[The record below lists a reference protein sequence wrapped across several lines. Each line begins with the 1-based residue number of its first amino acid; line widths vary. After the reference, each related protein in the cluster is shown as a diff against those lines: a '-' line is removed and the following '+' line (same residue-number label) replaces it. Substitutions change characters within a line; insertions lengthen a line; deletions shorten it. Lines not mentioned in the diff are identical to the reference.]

1 VRGRIGL
8 KGLQRHQVA
17 IGEMGCG
24 FLFVIVLLMAGCEKP
39 TIENIETWKGTVKGP
54 GRLESTVESSGV
66 EPALRARAAIALTE
80 IGKGDRVD
88 ALLQSMA
95 ADARAPLVTALI
107 AAHGEVLKA
116 GGDKTS
122 SARDG
127 LFGLR
132 SYAGQGE
139 LETLDTLLVAA
150 IGSQLK
156 HSGQFSGSHSLAKI
170 VEAVGARAAPVLLAL
185 LQTPSE
191 NPSEIAGLLAKV
203 GDDKTRAAA
212 SDVLVKYVRGRA
224 TVSPGMW
231 EALGTLGGPSATAFL
246 QESVKANKDESAV
259 RAAQAL
265 QLRPHPELGPFALAV
280 ANDPRVNGS
289 VRDEMFGL
297 AEACCGDSVVPGLG
311 IVIGT
316 TREDMV
322 RYRAYEAAI
331 TAGGSKAIVP
341 TLEAFP
347 VKLTFKVEDVQDF
360 LVKDIEKLAGR
371 KGGKAPVIAALV
383 AGLGSASPLCR
394 MVALMAL
401 EKLGS
406 GTESAAVKALE
417 ADKATLPGFS
427 GGSVGEVA
435 RRVAGK
441 LASP

>member
-1 VRGRIGL
+1 
-8 KGLQRHQVA
+8 
-17 IGEMGCG
+17 MGCG
-24 FLFVIVLLMAGCEKP
+24 ILLALVFLAVGCEKP
-39 TIENIETWKGTVKGP
+39 SIENIEAWKGTVKGP
-54 GRLESTVESSGV
+54 ARLESTVESSGV
-66 EPALRARAAIALTE
+66 EPALRARAAIALTD

-88 ALLQSMA
+88 ALLQSMETE
-95 ADARAPLVTALI
+95 DRGPLVAALI
-107 AAHGEVLKA
+107 AAYGEVLKA
-116 GGDKTS
+116 GGDKAS

-132 SYAGQGE
+132 AYAGERE

-156 HSGQFSGSHSLAKI
+156 LSGQLSGSHSLAKI
-170 VEAVGARAAPVLLAL
+170 VEAVGARAAPVLLEL

-191 NPSEIAGLLAKV
+191 NPSEIAGLLARV

-212 SDVLVKYVRGRA
+212 SDALVKSVRGRA

-231 EALGTLGGPSATAFL
+231 ESLGMLGGPSATAFL
-246 QESVKANKDESAV
+246 QETVKANKEDSAV

-265 QLRPHPELGPFALAV
+265 QLRPHPELGPFAMAV
-280 ANDPRVNGS
+280 ANDPRMNGS

-297 AEACCGDSVVPGLG
+297 AESCCGDSVVPGLG
-311 IVIGT
+311 VVIGT

-331 TAGGSKAIVP
+331 TAGGARAIVP

-371 KGGKAPVIAALV
+371 KDGKAPVIAALV

-406 GTESAAVKALE
+406 GEESAAVKALE
-417 ADKATLPGFS
+417 ADKAMLPGFS

-435 RRVAGK
+435 RRVSAK
-441 LASP
+441 LASL

>member
-1 VRGRIGL
+1 
-8 KGLQRHQVA
+8 
-17 IGEMGCG
+17 MGCG
-24 FLFVIVLLMAGCEKP
+24 LLLALALLAVGCEKP
-39 TIENIETWKGTVKGP
+39 SIENIETWKGTVKGP
-54 GRLESTVESSGV
+54 ARLESTVESSGV
-66 EPALRARAAIALTE
+66 EPALRARAAIALSD

-88 ALLQSMA
+88 ALLQSMD

-107 AAHGEVLKA
+107 AAHGEALKA
-116 GGDKTS
+116 GGIKAS

-132 SYAGQGE
+132 AYAGPGE
-139 LETLDTLLVAA
+139 IETLDTLLVAA
-150 IGSQLK
+150 IGNQLK
-156 HSGQFSGSHSLAKI
+156 LSGQFSGSHSLAKI

-185 LQTPSE
+185 LETPSE
-191 NPSEIAGLLAKV
+191 NPSEIASLLAMV

-212 SDVLVKYVRGRA
+212 SDALVNYLRDRA

-246 QESVKANKDESAV
+246 QKSVKANKDESAV

-265 QLRPHPELGPFALAV
+265 RLRPHPELGPFALAV
-280 ANDPRVNGS
+280 ANDPRMNGS

-297 AEACCGDSVVPGLG
+297 VEGCCGDSVVPGLG
-311 IVIGT
+311 TVIGT

-331 TAGGSKAIVP
+331 TAGGPGAIVP

-347 VKLTFKVEDVQDF
+347 TKLSFKVEDVQDF
-360 LVKDIEKLAGR
+360 LVKDIEKSAAR
-371 KGGKAPVIAALV
+371 KDSKAPVIAALV
-383 AGLGSASPLCR
+383 AGLNSPSPLCR
-394 MVALMAL
+394 VVALMAL

-406 GTESAAVKALE
+406 RAESSAVKALE
-417 ADKATLPGFS
+417 TDKATLAGFS

-435 RRVAGK
+435 RRVAEK
-441 LASP
+441 LAPP